1 VARATIAV
9 RGSRRALVDAIG
21 RLGWVQI
28 DCQDPIALATF
39 WGEVLGLE
47 LDGHHLG
54 DPPHYVALFSP
65 PKQPVISFQRVPEAK
80 SGKNRLHFDVLV
92 GDLEEAST
100 RVEALGGSKLTGE
113 EHEEYGFRWRI
124 VADPEG
130 NEFCL
135 ILDQ

>member
-1 VARATIAV
+1 
-9 RGSRRALVDAIG
+9 VDAIG

-65 PKQPVISFQRVPEAK
+65 PKQPVISFQRVPELK

-92 GDLEEAST
+92 EDLGDAAAK
-100 RVEALGGSKLTGE
+100 VEALGGSRLTE
-113 EHEEYGFRWRI
+113 NEFEEYGFRWL
-124 VADPEG
+124 VMADPDG

-135 ILDQ
+135 ILDE